1 MSGSENDDLV
11 ERILSGR
18 AVLFA
23 GSGFTNGAINIA
35 GEPLGSAKTLAHDI
49 CDFGGFPRDDDL
61 RYAAEFYLASQNQ
74 DASKLVPYLKKRFS
88 VRNVEPHHEVISSV
102 AWRRIYTT
110 NYDHCIEQ
118 AARNAGVFL
127 ECICVDKPAEHVYRK
142 DGLCIHIN
150 GSIDQLTERT
160 IGKSFKL
167 SASSYVS
174 AQSFL
179 DSTWG
184 VHFKRDLERCSAL
197 IFVGYSLY
205 DIEIQ
210 RVLFE
215 NPSFVEKTFFITDSS
230 PDPKVKFTLSKY
242 GSIHQIGVSGLA
254 DIISAAKTSG
264 RWKSDDRELE
274 SLEKFEVSDDKVT
287 VRDANVEILLR
298 YGDIEASL
306 VDAAVVGQQSIPYL
320 VVRDQLDLIR
330 KTCESGGHSIVIGG
344 FGNGKSLLI
353 RQICPFLTVNLP
365 WSVYLISDDD
375 RDYIADVDL
384 LESRGEK
391 FVVVIDG
398 YDRYLDLVEHISK
411 NRLNHVIL
419 IASSRLVDHE
429 RMRPSLKEFGFSFSE
444 ISCDEL
450 SDRESEEFV
459 SIIDNVGLWGEKA
472 GLSRRQKL
480 TFVRRENDG
489 QFSSSLLVLLDAP
502 QIKERV
508 AKVLEVVLGHGKYRD
523 TVFAIALMQ
532 VIDIPVE
539 CSMVS
544 EVAMNDEI
552 YSSGLRQD
560 PGFRQIFGIANGRVM
575 PKSSLFCMTLI
586 KGYFSPAYVGDQMQ
600 KIAKRF
606 SGDRALRYSEEKL
619 FKSALRFSFVERL
632 FPEANKKNNLR
643 NYYER
648 LKISVPW
655 LKSDPHFWL
664 QYGMANIPFKEYAR
678 AQGFFDQSYALAE
691 KKHGYH
697 TNSIDTQQARLYLL
711 VAMTDN
717 SSTSSRD
724 ELFDKA
730 HKLLSKV
737 PNDFYKFRQ
746 VDLYSDYYSTRY
758 QKLLPGGKVSFEHA
772 CKRMLKDIEIAESH
786 GDVSLLTHGDVVRT
800 REKLV
805 KIVEEIAGAR
815 TKDLRSPG
823 R

>member
-23 GSGFTNGAINIA
+23 GAGFTYGAKNIS
-35 GEPLGSAKTLAHDI
+35 GQPLGSAKTLAYDI
-49 CDFGGFPRDDDL
+49 CDFGKFDRDDDL
-61 RYAAEFYLASQNQ
+61 RYAADFYIESQ
-74 DASKLVPYLKKRFS
+74 DPRKLVHYLKERFS

-110 NYDHCIEQ
+110 NYDHCIER
-118 AARNAGVFL
+118 AAGNVGVHL
-127 ECICVDKPAEHVYRK
+127 EGVSVDKPAEHYYRK

-150 GSIDQLTERT
+150 GSIDQLTEDT

-167 SASSYVS
+167 STSSYVS
-174 AQSFL
+174 PQSFL

-197 IFVGYSLY
+197 VFVGYSLY
-205 DIEIQ
+205 DIEVQ
-210 RVLFE
+210 RILFE

-230 PDPKVKFTLSKY
+230 PDPKEKFTLSKY
-242 GSIHQIGVSGLA
+242 GLILTIGVSGLA
-254 DIISAAKTSG
+254 DIISAAKITG
-264 RWKSDDRELE
+264 RWKSTEHELE
-274 SLEKFEVSDDKVT
+274 SLEKFEVSNDQVS
-287 VRDANVEILLR
+287 VRDADVEILLR
-298 YGDIEASL
+298 YGDIETSL

-330 KTCESGGHSIVIGG
+330 KICESGGHSIVIGG

-353 RQICPFLTVNLP
+353 RQICPYLTVNLS

-384 LESRGEK
+384 LEARGEK

-411 NRLNHVIL
+411 NRLNHIIL
-419 IASSRLVDHE
+419 IATSRLVDHE
-429 RMRPSLKEFGFSFSE
+429 RMRPRLKWFGFNFNE

-450 SDRESEEFV
+450 SDRESEDFV

-472 GLSRRQKL
+472 GLSRHQKL
-480 TFVRRENDG
+480 EFVRHENDG

-508 AKVLEVVLGHGKYRD
+508 KKILEVVLGHGKYRD

-606 SGDRALRYSEEKL
+606 SGDRALKYSEEKL

-632 FPEANKKNNLR
+632 FPEANKKTNLR
-643 NYYER
+643 NYYEK

-691 KKHGYH
+691 KKHGYN

-711 VAMTDN
+711 VAMTDK
-717 SSTSSRD
+717 SFTLQD

-737 PNDFYKFRQ
+737 PNDYYKFRQ

-758 QKLLPGGKVSFEHA
+758 SKLSSGRKVNFEHA
-772 CKRMLKDIEIAESH
+772 CKKMLKDIEVAESH
-786 GDVSLLTHGDVVRT
+786 GDVSLLTYGDVVRT

-805 KIVEEIAGAR
+805 KIVEEIAATR
-815 TKDLRSPG
+815 AKK
-823 R
+823 